1 MAFQRTLLT
10 DFTAGEL
17 SAKLS
22 GRADLAIYGKG
33 CATLQ
38 NWVPFAQ
45 GGIITRPGTVYKG
58 TTKSGATARLAPF
71 VVSDANPFIVEFT
84 NNLIRVWLNGVL
96 VESAPGVPLEVA
108 TTYTAAE
115 LWEIQFAKINNELY
129 LVHYA
134 HPIAVLTWGTG
145 VIFTLANL
153 TITFGTGT
161 SAWAPTTAYAVGDV
175 RYNGT
180 PQKLYQ
186 CITAGTS
193 AGSGGPLTEADDI
206 TDGGVHWA
214 WLFTKP
220 FSAANYYPCAIC
232 HFQGRM
238 WYAGSVNDPQSVW
251 ASVPYDYGN
260 FDYFQYVT
268 YTSRQIKAEASWAN
282 PLVPETEEITK
293 TDIVVGEGAAIELEI
308 ASDLDDDIYWL
319 VGADSLLI
327 GTNMSEWVIPPT
339 VTALD
344 VQAKVRSRFG
354 SAFVQPTI
362 FGEAPV
368 FVQGTLTKALL
379 REYAYLAQSSELES
393 PNLTFAAD
401 QMLASGCTQVA
412 VARMPQPTMFCV
424 SAGELA
430 AVLYDKAYTVLAWYH
445 MILASGTVESVCVVP
460 GAHDNEIYV
469 SVKRAGNIRCVEK
482 LNHLWD
488 LPVSTTDVPLD
499 SCTAAI
505 TIAGATATGLERL
518 ASLTA
523 TIFNVTDATVHT
535 AVVSAGGVLTYPTG
549 DGVGD
554 LVIIGMGIS
563 CQAQTMRLNSFSAGG
578 PGQTA
583 LKRIVAATAR
593 VLTSRAFKAGYSNT
607 AALLETAQRPDGVA
621 WAAAYTGDVRIPF
634 QGDWNRDGYVWLVQ
648 DQPYR
653 TIVQALVPEVDS

>member
-1 MAFQRTLLT
+1 VAFQRSLLT

-17 SAKLS
+17 SPKLA
-22 GRADLAIYGKG
+22 GRADLAIYAKG
-33 CATLQ
+33 AATLS

-58 TTKSGATARLAPF
+58 TTKSGATARLIPF
-71 VVSDANPFIVEFT
+71 VVSDTYPFIVEFT
-84 NNLIRVWLNGVL
+84 NNLMRVWLNGVL
-96 VESAPGVPLEVA
+96 VESGPGVPLEIVS
-108 TTYTAAE
+108 TYTAAE

-129 LVHYA
+129 LVHYN
-134 HPIAVLTWGTG
+134 HPIAILTWSGGST
-145 VIFTLANL
+145 FALTDL
-153 TITFGTGT
+153 TITFGTGVA
-161 SAWAPTTAYAVGDV
+161 AWTALTTYAVGDV
-175 RYNGT
+175 CYNGT
-180 PQKLYQ
+180 PQTIYQ
-186 CITAGTS
+186 CITAGAS
-193 AGSGGPLTEADDI
+193 AAAGGPTTQLDDI
-206 TDGGVHWA
+206 TDGSAHWT

-220 FSAANYYPCAIC
+220 FSGASDYPCCIC

-238 WYAGSVNDPQSVW
+238 WYAGSVNDPQNVW

-260 FDYFQYVT
+260 LNYFQFIT

-282 PLVPETEEITK
+282 PLIPETEDVTK
-293 TDIVVGEGAAIELEI
+293 TDIVVGEGSAIEMQL
-308 ASDLDDDIYWL
+308 ASDLDDDIYWM
-319 VGADSLLI
+319 VGADSLVI
-327 GTNMSEWVIPPT
+327 GTNMSEWVIPPS

-344 VQAKVRSRFG
+344 IQAKVRSRFG
-354 SAFVQPTI
+354 SAFVQPTF

-368 FVQGTLTKALL
+368 FVQGTTAKALL
-379 REYAYLAQSSELES
+379 REYAYLAQSSELNS
-393 PNLTFAAD
+393 PDLTFTAD
-401 QMLASGCTQVA
+401 QMLASGCTQLA
-412 VARMPQPTMFCV
+412 IARVPQPTMFCV
-424 SAGELA
+424 TNGELA
-430 AVLYDKAYTVLAWYH
+430 ALLYDKAYSILAWYH
-445 MILASGTVESVCVVP
+445 IILASGTVESVCVVP

-469 SVKRAGNIRCVEK
+469 SVKRAGDIRCIEK

-505 TIAGATATGLERL
+505 TIAGATAAGLERL
-518 ASLTA
+518 ALLTA
-523 TIFNVTDATVHT
+523 TIFNVTDGTLHT

-554 LVIIGMGIS
+554 LVLIGLPITCS
-563 CQAQTMRLNSFSAGG
+563 AQTMRLNSQTASG

-583 LKRIVAATAR
+583 IKRIVAVTAR

-607 AALLETAQRPDGVA
+607 AALLETARRPDGVA
-621 WAAAYTGDVRIPF
+621 WTAAYTGDLRIPF